1 MERCA
6 SVFEEIMKVAWH
18 PSRVEKRM
26 LAGEDIGDM

>member
-6 SVFEEIMKVAWH
+6 TVFEEIMKVVWH

-26 LAGEDIGDM
+26 LAGEDIENM